1 MLTSRAVSVGTAVV
15 RVAEAA
21 GSPLIIDFHNESGHD
36 VYLGGPDVTS
46 TTGFHVSKHEHLHLS
61 LYPGNEIY
69 GCTAANVT
77 TLICLEQQL

>member
-21 GSPLIIDFHNESGHD
+21 GSPLIIDFHNNSGHV
-36 VYLGGPDVTS
+36 VYLGGPNVTS
-46 TTGFHVSKHEHLHLS
+46 TTGFHLKQDENLHLS
-61 LYPGNEIY
+61 LYAGNEIY
-69 GCTAANVT
+69 ACTASNVA

>member
-1 MLTSRAVSVGTAVV
+1 MFTSRAVSVGTAVV

-36 VYLGGPDVTS
+36 VYLGGPNVTF
-46 TTGFHVSKHEHLHLS
+46 TTGFHVSQHEHLHLS

-69 GCTAANVT
+69 ACTASNVA